1 MLNPF
6 WSFFEATAAPQLAH
20 RESTFRQL
28 FSYLDKLADPLVIVE
43 TGSVRQP
50 GNWRGDGQSTLLF
63 DRYAQQRPGTR
74 VLTVDSDAEASRQC
88 LGLVSGLVEV
98 HTRDSVAFL
107 HTLAQHPWPDPSW
120 CFYLDS
126 FDVDYAAPYPSAA
139 HHLKELVAIAPLLRP
154 DSLVVIDDSPA
165 SPPGKGFLVA
175 EYAQAIGA
183 RVMFHEYQL
192 GLTQLR

>member
-6 WSFFEATAAPQLAH
+6 WSFFETTAAPQLAH
-20 RESTFRQL
+20 REGTFRQL
-28 FSYLDKLADPLVIVE
+28 FTYLDKLADPLVLVE

-50 GNWRGDGQSTLLF
+50 GNWRGDGQSTVLF
-63 DRYAQQRPGTR
+63 DRYAQLRPGTR

-107 HTLAQHPWPDPSW
+107 HTLAAAPPVAASW

-126 FDVDYAAPYPSAA
+126 FDVDYANPYPSAA
-139 HHLKELVAIAPLLRP
+139 HHLKELVAIAPLLKP
-154 DSLVVIDDSPA
+154 DTLVVIDDSPA
-165 SPPGKGFLVA
+165 QPPGKGFLVA
-175 EYAQAIGA
+175 EYAQAVGA
-183 RVMFHEYQL
+183 RVLFHEYQL